1 VGITYVPAFLNTVS
15 KLSEADSLWL
25 STGAAVVV
33 ILVTPFVGAW
43 SDRAGRKPVLA
54 LLCLASAL
62 LPAAMFWL
70 MAGGSQPQALLGA
83 VILAAV
89 AGGVSA
95 VGAVA
100 TAEQFG
106 GEGRLTGL
114 ALGATVA
121 TALFGGLTPFL
132 AQLLIERTGWAS
144 APGLLIAFVALCVL
158 PVLLTMRET
167 RPQVDVH
174 GENAIRESQ

>member
-1 VGITYVPAFLNTVS
+1 MPAFLTTAG
-15 KLSEADSLWL
+15 KLTEADSLWL

-62 LPAAMFWL
+62 LPIAMFWL
-70 MAGGSQPQALLGA
+70 MARGSHPQALLGA
-83 VILAAV
+83 VVLAGV

-100 TAEQFG
+100 TAEQLA
-106 GEGRLTGL
+106 GEARLTGL
-114 ALGATVA
+114 ALGATMA

-132 AQLLIERTGWAS
+132 AQLLVQRTEWAA
-144 APGLLIAFVALCVL
+144 APGAMIGLVALCVL
-158 PVLLTMRET
+158 PVFLTMRET
-167 RPQVDVH
+167 RPQLDVH
-174 GENAIRESQ
+174 AQRTIKGPQ